1 MQREEVTMIERYDPF
16 GRMMS
21 LRQMMDRLM
30 EDAFI
35 VPRGEGQAAPAG
47 SLAMNVYEEGDNF
60 VVEAQI
66 PGMKP
71 EDIDINIE
79 HGTLTVRG
87 ESKSEQERRERNYV
101 IREHRAGSFSRSIR
115 LPDMVDPDAC
125 EATYDNGILRLTLPK
140 SEQAKPR
147 RIPIQAG
154 RQGSERAIPAGGS
167 EGARTDMTAGANQ
180 GRPTTEPPEPAA
192 AG

>member
-1 MQREEVTMIERYDPF
+1 MIERHDPF

-47 SLAMNVYEEGDNF
+47 SLAMNMYEEGDNF

-79 HGTLTVRG
+79 HGTLTIRG
-87 ESKSEQERRERNYV
+87 QSKSEQERRERNYV

-125 EATYDNGILRLTLPK
+125 QATYDNGILRLTLPK

-154 RQGSERAIPAGGS
+154 RQGGEQAIPAGGS
-167 EGARTDMTAGANQ
+167 EGARTDMTTGANQ